1 MKKLLLLLPVVV
13 VLLLL
18 LALGRALTLDSPQ
31 AAFLPDD
38 PVDLPAVDDARA
50 AERLAGAIRYA
61 TISYQPP
68 QPVDTAAFLALHDY
82 LAEAYPLVHATLAR
96 ETVNG
101 LSLLYTWE
109 GTDPAQDPVVLMG
122 HTDVVPVIPGTEG
135 DWTHPAYDGVV
146 RDGFVW
152 GRGAVDDKSSVVA
165 ILEAVEALLA
175 EGYRPPRTF
184 YLAFGHDEEIGGP
197 RGAAALADT
206 IARRSPELAFVVD
219 EGGAIVRGMLPGVEG
234 PAAIVG
240 VAEKGFLSV
249 RLRISG
255 QGGHSSVPPA
265 TTNVGILAEAIR
277 RLEENPFPASLD
289 GPTRAM
295 LETIAPDASPG
306 MRTVLGNLWLFGPLV
321 KRQMAATPEGSALLR
336 TTTAATMFNAGVKDN
351 VLPITAEA
359 VVNFR
364 IRPGETVQSTLDR
377 VQRVIGDPR
386 IQVDV
391 AYDGAAQDPSPV
403 SDPAGAAY
411 RVLARSIHETLG
423 NGPAAAGPDTGDPD
437 TGAPDEPPL
446 VVIPYL
452 VVGGTDAKYYSGR
465 SPNVFRFLPVD
476 FGDAGLGAIHGTDER
491 IAVSDFADAVRFF
504 QRLIRNAET
513 LTD

>member
-1 MKKLLLLLPVVV
+1 MKKLVLLLPAVVAILL
-13 VLLLL
+13 VL
-18 LALGRALTLDSPQ
+18 AVGRALTLDSPQ
-31 AAFLPDD
+31 AAFLPEGPLAL
-38 PVDLPAVDDARA
+38 PVVDEAGA
-50 AERLAGAIRYA
+50 AARLAGAIRYA
-61 TISYQPP
+61 TVSNLPP
-68 QPVDTAAFLALHDY
+68 QPIDTAAFLGLHGY
-82 LAEAYPLVHATLAR
+82 LEEAYPLVHANLGR

-109 GTDPAQDPVVLMG
+109 GTDPARDPVVLMG
-122 HTDVVPVIPGTEG
+122 HTDVVPVIPGTEE
-135 DWTHPAYDGVV
+135 DWTHPAYDGSV

-175 EGYRPPRTF
+175 EGYRPSRTF

-206 IARRSPELAFVVD
+206 IARRSSQLAFVVD

-265 TTNVGILAEAIR
+265 TTTVGILAEAIR
-277 RLEENPFPASLD
+277 RLEENPFPTALD

-295 LETIAPDASPG
+295 LETIAPEASLG

-321 KRQMAATPEGSALLR
+321 KRQMAATPEGSAMLR

-351 VLPITAEA
+351 VLPITAAA

-364 IRPGETVQSTLDR
+364 IRPGETVQSTLERIQQVVD
-377 VQRVIGDPR
+377 DPR
-386 IQVDV
+386 IQVEV

-403 SDPAGAAY
+403 SDPTGAAY

-423 NGPAAAGPDTGDPD
+423 NGGDAATPG
-437 TGAPDEPPL
+437 EPPL

-465 SPNVFRFLPVD
+465 SRNVFRFLPVD

-491 IAVSDFADAVRFF
+491 IAVSDFADAIRFF

-513 LTD
+513 LAD